1 MAEFDDKA
9 MQAFIQDLQSGGLSY
24 DEVKQR
30 YRDLGDV
37 IRRRYEREISALA
50 VDVVHS
56 ELAKGED
63 PLNAQMTFDAYHH
76 WVEDVLRH
84 YQCDGSHSWSGDG
97 LLAVFTR
104 PEPAVFAGRHL
115 IDSLAMFNAR
125 YNRTSRPI
133 RIRVGV
139 HTGPILTDEAAGL
152 GKIASRTFDVA
163 GHLQK
168 SAAPNQIRISETTY
182 TLLTEGGGEFIAIVA
197 EPPSPGACFAYP
209 AHITLMGAPALTAP
223 PQQTLPPPV
232 PPPKQASFVPW
243 LFAVAGV
250 ALSVGVVLGASALWP
265 RGAPSRGTAA
275 SGASQAPSY
284 RQEPVTA
291 GSPPASG
298 STVPA
303 QAGAAPP
310 ATAAAAG
317 VAPAGT
323 TEPPTTPPRAVPPE
337 WEPSRQLWIS
347 PDGRSGVPPR
357 LLPSPPELKWVLSIG
372 IGSYQDSAVSAPGAA
387 QDALTVANALR
398 QNAAVPADH
407 VRVLADG
414 QATIGGIKQAFKWL
428 QQSASSGKDTV
439 YLYIT
444 GAAMVAP
451 DRDDLKHP
459 GGSSYALFPHD
470 VRLDDVTRTAI
481 YGADLAAWLGA
492 TPAQTIVLVLDTNH
506 AAACDLPASTDAGR
520 GLALL
525 SAAGGFQRAR
535 ERHSQS
541 GGTFAQF
548 FTQAIAGAADADR
561 DGRVALTE
569 LRPHLEVEM
578 GRVTL
583 GAQTVDLRGGFGGQI
598 PELHFATGRR

>member
-1 MAEFDDKA
+1 MADFDDRA

-30 YRDLGDV
+30 YRELGDV

-84 YQCDGSHSWSGDG
+84 YQCDGSHTWSGDG

-139 HTGPILTDEAAGL
+139 HTGPILTDEAGGI

-182 TLLTEGGGEFIAIVA
+182 TLLSEGGGEFIAITT

-209 AHITLMGAPALTAP
+209 AHVTLMGAAA
-223 PQQTLPPPV
+223 LPPPQHAV
-232 PPPKQASFVPW
+232 PPAGPPPRPASFVPW

-250 ALSVGVVLGASALWP
+250 ALSVGVVLGVSALWP
-265 RGAPSRGTAA
+265 RTQAERDVSPPGAQSPD
-275 SGASQAPSY
+275 Y
-284 RQEPVTA
+284 RQEPANSGVTSA
-291 GSPPASG
+291 PSAAKPLRPGPGGDSQTPAAE
-298 STVPA
+298 TTPV
-303 QAGAAPP
+303 AAPP
-310 ATAAAAG
+310 SR
-317 VAPAGT
+317 P
-323 TEPPTTPPRAVPPE
+323 TPPD
-337 WEPSRQLWIS
+337 WEPSRQLWQS
-347 PDGRSGVPPR
+347 ADARSGLPPR
-357 LLPSPPELKWVLSIG
+357 LLPSPPEMKWVLAIG
-372 IGSYQDSAVSAPGAA
+372 VGAYQEPSLAASGAS
-387 QDALTVANALR
+387 QDAVLAVNALR
-398 QNAAVPADH
+398 QHAAVPPDH
-407 VRVLADG
+407 VRLLTDG
-414 QATIGGIKQAFKWL
+414 QATRDGIKQAFKWL
-428 QQSASSGKDTV
+428 QQSATSGKDTI
-439 YLYIT
+439 YLYVT
-444 GAAMVAP
+444 GTALIAP
-451 DRDDLKHP
+451 DRSDLKHT
-459 GGSSYALFPHD
+459 GGTSYALFPHD
-470 VRLDDVTRTAI
+470 TRLEEATQYAI

-492 TPAQTIVLVLDTNH
+492 TAAQTVVLVLDTSH
-506 AAACDLPASTDAGR
+506 AAACDLPANPDAGR
-520 GLALL
+520 GIALL
-525 SAAGGFQRAR
+525 SSAGAFQQGRAR
-535 ERHSQS
+535 S
-541 GGTFAQF
+541 GRETGAFAEFFAQ
-548 FTQAIAGAADADR
+548 ALAGAADADR

-569 LRPHLEVEM
+569 LKPYLELEM
-578 GRVTL
+578 GRATL
-583 GAQTVDLRGGFGGQI
+583 GAQTVDLRGGFGGQV
-598 PELHFATGRR
+598 PDLHFATVRR